1 MLTVM
6 KYCDYCGE
14 VHKKRDPCPSAITK
28 TMSTRSNT
36 VAAKL
41 ARAGS
46 TGNVDKITNSLHTLS
61 FEEREKRTR
70 EAIQE
75 VEAEIRLA

>member
-1 MLTVM
+1 M

-14 VHKKRDPCPSAITK
+14 VHRKRDPCPTAISK

-36 VAAKL
+36 VAVKL
-41 ARAGS
+41 AARAGS
-46 TGNVDKITNSLHTLS
+46 LEDVEEITTSLHTLS

-75 VEAEIRLA
+75 VEAEIRLAD